1 MKEILQ
7 KDLEM
12 GNGGLQWFVKL
23 CPYIHILFTIFFKVH
38 DNFSAETWFLHIRIL
53 TDPVSYGR
61 KYETLALFQDL
72 KNASFTSHRQAM
84 WYACYLYVC
93 V

>member
-23 CPYIHILFTIFFKVH
+23 CPYIHILFHNFFFKVH
-38 DNFSAETWFLHIRIL
+38 DTFSAETCFLHIRIL
-53 TDPVSYGR
+53 MGENM
-61 KYETLALFQDL
+61 K
-72 KNASFTSHRQAM
+72 H
-84 WYACYLYVC
+84 
-93 V
+93 

>member
-23 CPYIHILFTIFFKVH
+23 CPYIHILFHNFFKYMI
-38 DNFSAETWFLHIRIL
+38 TFLQKPGFYTSEFLLIL
-53 TDPVSYGR
+53 VLMGENT
-61 KYETLALFQDL
+61 K
-72 KNASFTSHRQAM
+72 H
-84 WYACYLYVC
+84 
-93 V
+93 

>member
-1 MKEILQ
+1 MEVYN
-7 KDLEM
+7 DLL
-12 GNGGLQWFVKL
+12 NYVLTSI
-23 CPYIHILFTIFFKVH
+23 YYFTIFFKVH

-72 KNASFTSHRQAM
+72 KNASFTSHSQAM